1 MTDRFEY
8 DEFGLFHEN
17 AAEYGLPYHRPPTV
31 RRVFAEVAPGRRL
44 SALAWQDKL
53 VRLHKALFL
62 DASPSPTKFALA
74 QLGLCSDETR
84 LPIAPC
90 ADAVKPAVLAAM
102 REAGLEPTCRS

>member
-1 MTDRFEY
+1 MLFRSGH
-8 DEFGLFHEN
+8 GLISVTSN
-17 AAEYGLPYHRPPTV
+17 
-31 RRVFAEVAPGRRL
+31 VAPAACAAFLNACLDGDWEAARG
-44 SALAWQDKL
+44 WQDRL

-90 ADAVKPAVLAAM
+90 AEAVKPQVLEAM
-102 REAGLEPTCRS
+102 REAGVLG

>member
-1 MTDRFEY
+1 MAHGGHGCISVTS
-8 DEFGLFHEN
+8 N
-17 AAEYGLPYHRPPTV
+17 
-31 RRVFAEVAPGRRL
+31 VAPKACAEFFDACLAADYERARTLQARL
-44 SALAWQDKL
+44 I
-53 VRLHKALFL
+53 RLHKALFL

-90 ADAVKPAVLAAM
+90 ADAVRPAVLAAM